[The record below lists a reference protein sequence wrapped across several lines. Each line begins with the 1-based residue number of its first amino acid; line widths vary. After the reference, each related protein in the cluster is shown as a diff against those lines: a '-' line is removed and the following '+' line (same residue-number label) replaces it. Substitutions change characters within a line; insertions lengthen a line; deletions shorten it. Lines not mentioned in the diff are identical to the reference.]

1 MHHSAGTETLVREQ
15 VVRSTSTL
23 EQSLHSPDEDRV
35 HFHWKVDLADA
46 LDARSTEAFAFN
58 GVRPDGRST
67 WEARGSAA
75 ARGATTELASNRAH
89 FYVWAPKVGSLK
101 RDATWKPWP
110 AYAKYSIGNI
120 AAATLTSIPHSE
132 GCHCRLDYAVMG
144 KWVDDLWMRGKL
156 DHDAYGE
163 LALRLRRGYATRKRD
178 LEAVLAEERSRRL
191 ADRVEEVDR
200 ALDLRKKPFRSF
212 PQVRTWEESFLQ
224 VDFRYKVLV
233 LCADSASG
241 KSVFAESL
249 FRNPYVLT
257 VESSAHL
264 DLKSFN
270 YEEAEYRARISTFV

>member
-1 MHHSAGTETLVREQ
+1 
-15 VVRSTSTL
+15 
-23 EQSLHSPDEDRV
+23 
-35 HFHWKVDLADA
+35 
-46 LDARSTEAFAFN
+46 
-58 GVRPDGRST
+58 
-67 WEARGSAA
+67 
-75 ARGATTELASNRAH
+75 
-89 FYVWAPKVGSLK
+89 
-101 RDATWKPWP
+101 
-110 AYAKYSIGNI
+110 
-120 AAATLTSIPHSE
+120 
-132 GCHCRLDYAVMG
+132 MG
-144 KWVDDLWMRGKL
+144 KWIDDLWMRGKL

-200 ALDLRKKPFRSF
+200 ALHLRKKPFRSF

-257 VESSAHL
+257 VEGSAHL

-270 YEEAEYRARISTFV
+270 YEEAEYHARIAIFMYLCGHH

>member
-1 MHHSAGTETLVREQ
+1 
-15 VVRSTSTL
+15 
-23 EQSLHSPDEDRV
+23 
-35 HFHWKVDLADA
+35 
-46 LDARSTEAFAFN
+46 
-58 GVRPDGRST
+58 
-67 WEARGSAA
+67 
-75 ARGATTELASNRAH
+75 
-89 FYVWAPKVGSLK
+89 
-101 RDATWKPWP
+101 
-110 AYAKYSIGNI
+110 
-120 AAATLTSIPHSE
+120 
-132 GCHCRLDYAVMG
+132 MG

-200 ALDLRKKPFRSF
+200 ALHLRKKPFRSF

-257 VESSAHL
+257 VEGSAHL

-270 YEEAEYRARISTFV
+270 YEEAEYHARIATFMYLRRHH